1 MNRAECVCQ
10 ADLLDIGSVGVVEM
24 LVSRIDGVSR
34 AGLRAVMISPA
45 DDWMSRADWIYWADW
60 MSRADW
66 IYLIHN

>member
-1 MNRAECVCQ
+1 
-10 ADLLDIGSVGVVEM
+10 M

-66 IYLIHN
+66 IYLIPN